1 MRPLRVLMILAVPA
15 VVVILAVALDGLL
28 KPPSGYALHK
38 SVGYDPDA
46 SYYVAR
52 SEPVASSGNSVGT
65 TIQSWRMSLPLRGKW
80 EALEPRTSLRRSLD
94 GLAVTTTPERSAY
107 QLVSP
112 PLRLRAGPYRIALD
126 GLVRSG
132 GIQIG
137 VLLPRTRR
145 CVDNAFFAGDQA
157 NPQGTAGS
165 SSTTMAL
172 SFRLAQ
178 TETVRIVLANW
189 QPVDQSSV
197 WLLHRVNVESLAKVV
212 RAEALQRYYRL
223 QETAL
228 SSPRVL
234 EAPAFGVWSFEH
246 GLPGGW
252 LRDGNVRTAASS
264 RGLSVRTG
272 AGKVAYQIVMDAPT
286 SLPAGT
292 FTAVV
297 RGSVT
302 GGGLL
307 LGVLDSDRDTWVAPL
322 GHFWSGQR
330 GFGKSV
336 MAVPF
341 TLKHAANIRLI
352 LANWAQTGRSSSW
365 VLRSATIVGS

>member
-1 MRPLRVLMILAVPA
+1 MRWLRIFAIVAVPA
-15 VVVILAVALDGLL
+15 AAVALAVALDGLL

-38 SVGYDPDA
+38 PVGFDPEA

-52 SEPVASSGNSVGT
+52 SEPFASSRRAVGT
-65 TIQSWRMSLPLRGKW
+65 TIRSWPMSLPLRGKW
-80 EALEPRTSLRRSLD
+80 EALEPRTSLHKSGD
-94 GLAVTTTPERSAY
+94 GLAVTTTAQRSAY

-112 PLRLRAGPYRIALD
+112 SLRLRRGSYRLAVD
-126 GLVRSG
+126 GRIRSG

-137 VLLPRTRR
+137 VLVPRTTR

-157 NPQGTAGS
+157 HPTGS
-165 SSTTMAL
+165 SSSTMAF
-172 SFRLAQ
+172 SFQLAQ
-178 TETVRIVLANW
+178 PETVRIVLANW
-189 QPVDQSSV
+189 QPVDKPSL
-197 WLLHRVNVESLAKVV
+197 WLLRRVNVESLAKVV
-212 RAEALQRYYRL
+212 RAKALRRYYRL
-223 QETAL
+223 QETPL

-234 EAPAFGVWSFEH
+234 EAPAFGVWSFEN

-252 LRDGNVRTAASS
+252 LRDGKVRTIAAPH
-264 RGLSVRTG
+264 GLAVRTG

-286 SLPAGT
+286 SLPAGN

-341 TLKHAANIRLI
+341 TLKHATNIRLI